1 VNLSQPESREAPVP
15 TPPRGHSGPQ
25 GRGSSVAQTIAW
37 ITARGLFG
45 RRRFLLLI
53 PLPLLV
59 VGLAVLSRGFGVAP
73 ENWAQPVLV
82 GLGLAVVLPVIALI
96 VGTGVLGSEI
106 DDGTIVH
113 ILTKPLPRWQIVL
126 PKLVVATAVTTVTV
140 SIALYV
146 AGVLADSVRLGLGLA
161 VAGLVGS
168 LVYSALFMALSL
180 VTRRPVLLG
189 LVYVLV
195 WEGLLGNFVSGT
207 RVLSIQQ
214 YVLTIADKIAP
225 TGLLQ
230 SKVSLPVAIVM
241 STIFVVGF
249 TVLAI
254 DRLRS
259 FSVAGETS

>member
-1 VNLSQPESREAPVP
+1 MNS
-15 TPPRGHSGPQ
+15 
-25 GRGSSVAQTIAW
+25 TIMW

-45 RRRFLLLI
+45 RRRFLLLL
-53 PLPLLV
+53 PLPALV
-59 VGLAVLSRGFGVAP
+59 IVLAVLCRSLGVAP
-73 ENWAQPVLV
+73 SNWAQPVLIA
-82 GLGLAVVLPVIALI
+82 LGLAVVLPVVALI

-113 ILTKPLPRWQIVL
+113 VLSKPLPRWQIVL
-126 PKLVVATAVTTVTV
+126 PKLVVAVGVTALTVAV
-140 SIALYV
+140 PLYV
-146 AGVLADSVRLGLGLA
+146 AGVLAESVRLGLALA
-161 VAGLVGS
+161 AASALGALA
-168 LVYSALFMALSL
+168 YSAFFVALSL

-214 YVLTIADKIAP
+214 YVITFADWIAVTPLFDGQVSVTVSAIMTVVIA
-225 TGLLQ
+225 
-230 SKVSLPVAIVM
+230 VA
-241 STIFVVGF
+241 F
-249 TVLAI
+249 TLLAI

>member
-1 VNLSQPESREAPVP
+1 MV
-15 TPPRGHSGPQ
+15 T
-25 GRGSSVAQTIAW
+25 QTITW

-45 RRRFLLLI
+45 RRRFLLLL

-59 VGLAVLSRGFGVAP
+59 IGLAVLSRAFGVAP
-73 ENWAQPVLV
+73 EHWGEPVLV

-96 VGTGVLGSEI
+96 AGTGVLGSEI

-113 ILTKPLPRWQIVL
+113 VLTKPLPRWQIVL
-126 PKLVVATAVTTVTV
+126 PKLAVATAATAV
-140 SIALYV
+140 SVAVPMYV
-146 AGVLADSVRLGLGLA
+146 AGVLADSVGLGLA
-161 VAGLVGS
+161 LAAAGTLGA
-168 LVYSALFMALSL
+168 LAYSALFMALSL

-214 YVLTIADKIAP
+214 YVITIADKIAP
-225 TGLLQ
+225 TPLLEA
-230 SKVSLPVAIVM
+230 KVSLPVALVM
-241 STIFVVGF
+241 SALFAVGF